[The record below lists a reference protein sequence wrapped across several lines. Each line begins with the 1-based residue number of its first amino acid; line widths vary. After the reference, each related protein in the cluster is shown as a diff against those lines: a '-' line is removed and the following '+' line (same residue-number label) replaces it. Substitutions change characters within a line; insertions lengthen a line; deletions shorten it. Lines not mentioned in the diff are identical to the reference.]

1 MLALLLSSLIAC
13 SSTSMDARNEAYKE
27 CAARFSGYNVK
38 ACQEGARYRFNRNG
52 HERSDF
58 YCGKLQPYNLEACY
72 KGVDI
77 FEKKHKEALP
87 FSKVIGEVESSALAV
102 NQESETSS
110 DKSISGKSEMMSV
123 EKSAVSI

>member
-1 MLALLLSSLIAC
+1 MLTLLLSSLLAC
-13 SSTSMDARNEAYKE
+13 SSPSVDARNAAYNE

-38 ACQEGARYRFNRNG
+38 ACQEGARYRFNGNG
-52 HERSDF
+52 HGRSDF
-58 YCGKLQPYNLEACY
+58 FCGKLQPYNLEACN

-77 FEKKHKEALP
+77 FDKKYKEALP

-102 NQESETSS
+102 NQELETSS
-110 DKSISGKSEMMSV
+110 EKSISGESEIMSV